1 MEKKPTMVGLNGG
14 VKMSEKAVLEAKD
27 ISINFGG
34 IQALMDVNVSV
45 KRNEIL
51 GLVGPNGAGKTVFL
65 NCLCGIYTPK
75 EGRIYYEGHDIT
87 GFPPHKLAQM
97 GIGRC
102 FQHIELFFNLT
113 VIENTLVGR
122 HIKMRNG
129 IFSSGLYW
137 WLGRKE
143 EIAAREKAEEI
154 IDFLELYPYRKMKVG
169 SLSYGIQKIVGLGRA
184 LAMDPKILL
193 LDEVGS
199 GLNREEKEDLARFLL
214 RIKYVKNI
222 PIIWVEHDMELVV
235 EIADRLVCF
244 NYGSKIADGPPH
256 EVVNDPKVV
265 EAYTGASGDGKKYLR
280 IA

>member
-1 MEKKPTMVGLNGG
+1 
-14 VKMSEKAVLEAKD
+14 MSEKAVLEAKD
-27 ISINFGG
+27 ISINFGRV
-34 IQALMDVNVSV
+34 QALMDVNVSV
-45 KRNEIL
+45 KGDEIL

-65 NCLCGIYTPK
+65 NCLCGIYTPRK
-75 EGRIYYEGHDIT
+75 GRIRYEGYDIT
-87 GFPPHKLAQM
+87 GFPPHKLARM

-102 FQHIELFFNLT
+102 FQHIELFSNLT
-113 VIENTLVGR
+113 VLENIIIGR
-122 HIKMRNG
+122 HVKMKNG

-137 WLGRKE
+137 WLGRDE

-154 IDFLELYPYRKMKVG
+154 IEFLDLYTYRNMKVA
-169 SLSYGIQKIVGLGRA
+169 SLAYGIQKIVGLGRA

-235 EIADRLVCF
+235 EITDRLVCF
-244 NYGSKIADGPPH
+244 NYGRKIGDGPAK
-256 EVVNDPKVV
+256 EVVNDSEVIKV
-265 EAYTGASGDGKKYLR
+265 YTGA
-280 IA
+280 